1 MYTRLDHGV
10 WSNLE
15 LRTAIAGKK
24 FSLKVKSW
32 GVRNMGLGHRVRV
45 RVIDVKERFFTLFWS
60 HVLRFLTFFILSTFL
75 FFKNVGKIGV

>member
-32 GVRNMGLGHRVRV
+32 GVRKMGLGHRVRV
-45 RVIDVKERFFTLFWS
+45 RVIDVKELF
-60 HVLRFLTFFILSTFL
+60 LRYFGHMFYVF
-75 FFKNVGKIGV
+75 